1 MEKNSTLNPSR
12 NFSRGM
18 ELRAFLEYPTEE
30 QRKSQ
35 RLQSSA
41 RNGIAGRTQKR
52 KNESNFRD

>member
-35 RLQSSA
+35 DLSLQHTM
-41 RNGIAGRTQKR
+41 GLQVEPK
-52 KNESNFRD
+52 KKYESNFRD